1 MARECSEYTDI
12 TANRAR
18 NNIQESLKDL
28 GPDTLYRDG
37 EAINVDTESRGQP
50 KCRPLEG
57 WQFTLGD
64 GIAGGR
70 VDRLSVVSNP
80 KRTEVTKASI
90 DQLDSNGLDTGK
102 DLAAAVTFD
111 LNQDEIDL
119 AGKADLWVQGGKV
132 DDPLDNRTFPGK
144 YGFGALRC
152 AIDNLNGDNVE
163 FVSYPKDASHVFCY
177 FYAVSPRLTP
187 GTIIVKKQ
195 ITPGDPATQTF
206 RFIGNISY
214 DPNPNS
220 SRGTGYF
227 SLKVEQG
234 KEASISFDRAEVLPN
249 DVPWT
254 FQEESTPG
262 WTLQSVKCESRTGL
276 SKFEPPTGPPAEGGK
291 VSVRLAGNDTVTCT
305 YVNERAR
312 TGPLSL
318 NKVTSGE
325 VGGPFR
331 FKVNVPDGEVLEYS
345 ASTDTENKPT
355 VVINVPSGPQGRY
368 TVTETLPPPSAAGT
382 WSVDRVQCVPAQVE
396 QSSDR
401 TVVVVDVPPGNAPG
415 TCTFYNHFTPGGKIV
430 LKKQTLGGFGTT
442 YFEVEPS
449 HDPQAPGTTL
459 PVAQFTRARLQ
470 AETMQAGQT
479 VTAIPVEGSL
489 ENIPL
494 GDYVVTE
501 ILPPNTGGTWS
512 FRSFTCDPPV
522 PLRAE
527 GFSEIISLT
536 AERPQVTC
544 TMVNAFT
551 PAPPPVS
558 PVLECIIPGAGGRF
572 SAVFGY
578 SNTSSTDTTIPIGSN
593 NRFSPDPRTATSPRS
608 SSPAASGPSLPSSRT
623 EVTWSGRSTATRPR
637 PGERSAQLRP
647 RRRRRPPPE
656 SAPSWSASSTG
667 GPASRATATPPS
679 SATTTPTL
687 ELSAS
692 R

>member
-1 MARECSEYTDI
+1 MGAGREV
-12 TANRAR
+12 N
-18 NNIQESLKDL
+18 
-28 GPDTLYRDG
+28 
-37 EAINVDTESRGQP
+37 
-50 KCRPLEG
+50 
-57 WQFTLGD
+57 
-64 GIAGGR
+64 
-70 VDRLSVVSNP
+70 
-80 KRTEVTKASI
+80 
-90 DQLDSNGLDTGK
+90 
-102 DLAAAVTFD
+102 
-111 LNQDEIDL
+111 
-119 AGKADLWVQGGKV
+119 
-132 DDPLDNRTFPGK
+132 DPLGNGAFPGK

-177 FYAVSPRLTP
+177 YYAVSPRLTP

-262 WTLQSVKCESRTGL
+262 WTQQSVKCESRTGL
-276 SKFEPPTGPPAEGGK
+276 SKFEPPIGPPAEGGK

-318 NKVTSGE
+318 YKVTTGE
-325 VGGPFR
+325 VGVPFQ
-331 FKVNVPDGEVLEYS
+331 FKVNVPNGEVLEYTTT
-345 ASTDTENKPT
+345 TDTEDKPA
-355 VVINVPSGPQGRY
+355 VVVSVPSGPQGRY
-368 TVTETLPPPSAAGT
+368 TVTETLPPPSAAGRWT
-382 WSVDRVQCVPAQVE
+382 VDRVECTPTQVE

-401 TVVVVDVPPGNAPG
+401 TVVVVDVPPGTAPG
-415 TCTFYNHFTPGGKIV
+415 TCIYHNRFTPGGKIV
-430 LKKQTLGGFGTT
+430 LRKQTLGGFGTT
-442 YFEVEPS
+442 RFEVEPS
-449 HDPQAPGTTL
+449 RDPQAPGTAL
-459 PVAQFTRARLQ
+459 PVAQFTRAELV
-470 AETMQAGQT
+470 AETTQAGQT

-512 FRSFTCDPPV
+512 FQSVTCDPPV

-527 GFSEIISLT
+527 GFSEIITLT

-558 PVLECIIPGAGGRF
+558 PVLECIIPGTGGRF

-578 SNTSSTDTTIPIGSN
+578 SNTSSTVTTIPIGNN
-593 NRFSPDPRTATSPRS
+593 NRFSPTPENRSQPTAFQPGRQRAVFTVESDGGNLVWTLDGHTATAGAGGAQCPT
-608 SSPAASGPSLPSSRT
+608 PTPT
-623 EVTWSGRSTATRPR
+623 STATPAGISPVLECVIDRGAGVTGNRFSAVFGYNNPN
-637 PGERSAQLRP
+637 PGNCR
-647 RRRRRPPPE
+647 
-656 SAPSWSASSTG
+656 
-667 GPASRATATPPS
+667 ASRYIW
-679 SATTTPTL
+679 
-687 ELSAS
+687 E
-692 R
+692 